1 MANKFS
7 NFRARTLAET
17 NTDNNLNAEFI
28 DTHAS
33 STVITHSRI
42 SEDIK
47 AVLTINQ
54 KEGVD
59 EVILFTKPFD
69 DSDDNVTVGDYITH
83 DGDIYLVFMEYKLPS
98 KVKNVYKKHKLIEC
112 NVTIKV
118 DSISQ
123 RGAYIGSL
131 ARFVNMTEES
141 VSGFSLGVEQYK
153 PVVVTKNNTSL
164 TVGKRFLLGTE
175 AFEIVAL
182 DRKSN
187 AGIMYLSLNAT
198 TINATTDNLN
208 TETAITPSNPS
219 ENATNATTLR
229 QGTTH
234 TVTTNFGYVFF
245 DPVVNII
252 SRNLTSV
259 TFEVPFGITAL
270 QVNTKNISGAV
281 VTTNYTVV
289 V

>member
-1 MANKFS
+1 MANNFS
-7 NFRARTLAET
+7 NFRARTLAEQH
-17 NTDNNLNAEFI
+17 TDNKNNSEFI

-33 STVITHSRI
+33 STTITHTRI

-59 EVILFTKPFD
+59 EVILFTKPFA
-69 DSDDNVTVGDYITH
+69 DSEDNVTVGDYITH
-83 DGDIYLVFMEYKLPS
+83 EGDIYLTFMEYKLPT

-118 DSISQ
+118 DNISQ

-131 ARFVNMTEES
+131 SRFVNMTEES
-141 VSGFSLGVEQYK
+141 VSGFSLGIEQYK
-153 PVVVTKNNTSL
+153 PVVITKNNASL
-164 TVGKRFLLGTE
+164 VVGKRFLLGTE

-187 AGIMYLSLNAT
+187 QGIMYLSLNAT
-198 TINATTDNLN
+198 TINATTDNLI
-208 TETAITPSNPS
+208 TGTAITPEAAA
-219 ENATNATTLR
+219 ENETDETTLR
-229 QGTTH
+229 QGELK
-234 TVTTNFGYVFF
+234 TVSTNLGYVYF
-245 DPVVNII
+245 DPVVNIL
-252 SRNLTSV
+252 SRTLTSV
-259 TFEVPFGITAL
+259 VFEVPFGISEL
-270 QVNTKNISGAV
+270 QVDTKDGDGEI
-281 VTTNYTVV
+281 VTTVYTVV